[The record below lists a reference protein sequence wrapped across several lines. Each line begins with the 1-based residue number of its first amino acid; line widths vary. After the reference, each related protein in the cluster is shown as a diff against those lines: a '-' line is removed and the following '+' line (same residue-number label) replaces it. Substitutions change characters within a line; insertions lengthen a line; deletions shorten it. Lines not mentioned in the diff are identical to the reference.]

1 VGVVDKSAAAA
12 VDPAISLELE
22 LEIPFSSRLALPG
35 QLRPAQL
42 SFLVLTYLP
51 HNAFCRQYSNMKDYP
66 LIRPV

>member
-1 VGVVDKSAAAA
+1 VDKSAAAA

-42 SFLVLTYLP
+42 S
-51 HNAFCRQYSNMKDYP
+51 C
-66 LIRPV
+66 